1 MRKSLVSLLI
11 SLIAAF
17 SLMTASVRADDPK
30 TLGVVALIANDALNI
45 AVIGGVTKAAEAAGW
60 QVRVVDTQASADQ
73 ANAAMSTFVVQ
84 GVDAIFVLAFASSA
98 IGGGLEAARE
108 AGIPVAT
115 WGGEIVPGIVVT
127 TSGMTV
133 GEDSVNFLLEQVGD
147 TADILAMTFHPGK
160 LCVDRGLAFEQ
171 GVAGKDGLNIT
182 YNEVTVPGQVQN
194 GNALAQPWLVA
205 HPPGGDRPL
214 AIWACWDEPMQGAVA
229 ALRQAARD
237 DVVTVAINGSPQALQ
252 LVKDGDMTATVW
264 QPAFAEG
271 EAVFQAI
278 LDSIEAGDSWEPQV
292 IEIPGVVVSAET
304 IDKFLEENPDA
315 L

>member
-278 LDSIEAGDSWEPQV
+278 LDSIEAGYYWEPQV